1 MDDIL
6 SKIII
11 RPLSRSDSLDELTSL
26 LHRSYK
32 KLADKGWCYLAT
44 HQKVKTTKKRVR
56 KSRCYVA
63 IFEGKI
69 IGTICYRSPKVK
81 AEHDYYKQPF
91 VASFGQFAVD
101 PEFQKIGLGSRL
113 IDLVEKFAIR
123 DKAKEIGIDT
133 AEEAIE
139 LIEYYKKRGYKFVTY
154 AQWHMTNYRSVIMS
168 KDLRDLSQDLSHQ

>member
-1 MDDIL
+1 MEDIL

-56 KSRCYVA
+56 KSSCYVA

-81 AEHDYYKQPF
+81 AKHDYYIQPF

-101 PEFQKIGLGSRL
+101 PEFQNIGLGSRL